1 MATNTVILYFDS
13 DEDAVRFTVAAG
25 AVMAG
30 ENNRSQ
36 TDVVQ
41 RVKRASRIAAKG
53 TVGTE
58 PAHAEN

>member
-1 MATNTVILYFDS
+1 MATNKVILYFDS

-30 ENNRSQ
+30 ESNRSL

-41 RVKRASRIAAKG
+41 RVKRASRIAAQG

-58 PAHAEN
+58 PVCAEN